1 MAVSKKIIS
10 VSDGCK
16 TPDGRHIYR
25 DSGHC
30 LLCWQPQSI
39 TEQASRVL
47 VITIS
52 GEDSEREL
60 VHRLA
65 EIVEAQVRGVFGV
78 VMLIEEQNRVNS
90 TPKLAELEVC
100 AS

>member
-1 MAVSKKIIS
+1 MVVSNKIIT

-25 DSGHC
+25 DNDRC
-30 LLCWQPQSI
+30 LVCWQQQGT

-52 GEDSEREL
+52 GDDMERDL
-60 VHRLA
+60 VDRLA
-65 EIVEAQVRGVFGV
+65 EIVEAQVRGFFTA
-78 VMLIEEQNRVNS
+78 VMLIEDRNRVHP

>member
-1 MAVSKKIIS
+1 MAVSNKILS
-10 VSDGCK
+10 MSDDCK

-25 DSGHC
+25 DSDHC
-30 LLCWQPQSI
+30 LVCRQQQST

-60 VHRLA
+60 VDRLA
-65 EIVEAQVRGVFGV
+65 ELVEAQVRGVFSAV
-78 VMLIEEQNRVNS
+78 ALIEDRNRVNP